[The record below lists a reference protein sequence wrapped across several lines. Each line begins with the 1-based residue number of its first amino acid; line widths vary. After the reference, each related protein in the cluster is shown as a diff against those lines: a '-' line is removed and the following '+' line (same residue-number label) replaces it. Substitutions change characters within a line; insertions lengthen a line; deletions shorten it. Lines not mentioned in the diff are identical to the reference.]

1 MTSIIRPAS
10 ADPSATSTIS
20 PLGQLAYRDDL
31 EIARRRMK
39 HLAPWHVEPMPMTQ
53 EAASAPAAGPAE
65 EPANRKLSF
74 SRSRQPT
81 AFQLGLALH
90 MFVAERCGA
99 LD

>member
-1 MTSIIRPAS
+1 MTSLTRPAG
-10 ADPSATSTIS
+10 ADPSATSTIA
-20 PLGQLAYRDDL
+20 PLGQLAYRDEF

-53 EAASAPAAGPAE
+53 EAASRPPAGPVE
-65 EPANRKLSF
+65 KPANRELPF

-90 MFVAERCGA
+90 IFVSERRGA

>member
-1 MTSIIRPAS
+1 MPHRTS
-10 ADPSATSTIS
+10 ADPSATSTS
-20 PLGQLAYRDDL
+20 APLAQLAYGDEF

-53 EAASAPAAGPAE
+53 EAASAPAAGPVE
-65 EPANRKLSF
+65 KPANRKMSCP
-74 SRSRQPT
+74 RSREPT

-90 MFVAERCGA
+90 MFVAERRGA